1 MSTVDRAL
9 LRRVAFAP
17 LILTMASCASLAPQ
31 SPQLISEEQA
41 EFTVSEDVSQVDPDA
56 PLATLIGRDVGC
68 PPEQLAIHEP
78 PQDAGLLLTSAGTS
92 YRIAESWQ
100 LFEFE
105 RADWGSSESCDE
117 VIVFASFATGMGP
130 GGGHPFRAKIRLRRK
145 PSGWSTVSTVILTEP
160 HADEDRFD
168 GLAVPEKPLRPYPYE
183 PRPIWKPHKPFVE
196 FAGSPEEVHE
206 LSKTRSARLA
216 DLQIDFG
223 RERLVLASIWL
234 TSGSNSLVNVR
245 VQKHDDGYDVTYK
258 VKKPRIGTADI
269 KRSGIYVVLPADG
282 RRVKVFERGR
292 GDIAIGDRVDVLSG
306 VIARLSD

>member
-1 MSTVDRAL
+1 MLFCIAL
-9 LRRVAFAP
+9 AP
-17 LILTMASCASLAPQ
+17 LILAMMSCTSSAPE
-31 SPQLISEEQA
+31 SPRPIRAEQTQISVA
-41 EFTVSEDVSQVDPDA
+41 EDISQVDPDA
-56 PLATLIGRDVGC
+56 PLATLTGRDIGC
-68 PPEQLAIHEP
+68 PPEQLALHEP
-78 PQDAGLLLTSAGTS
+78 TQDAGFLLTSAGTS

-105 RADWGSSESCDE
+105 RAEWGNSESCDE

-168 GLAVPEKPLRPYPYE
+168 GLAVPEKPLRPYPYQ
-183 PRPIWKPHKPFVE
+183 PRPIWKPHKAFVE
-196 FAGSPEEVHE
+196 FAGSPEEVQK
-206 LSKTRSARLA
+206 LSKTRSAHLA

-223 RERLVLASIWL
+223 RERLVLASVWL

-245 VQKHDDGYDVTYK
+245 VQKHDDGYDVTYN

-292 GDIAIGDRVDVLSG
+292 GDIASGERVDLLSG
-306 VIARLSD
+306 VIAKLSD

>member
-17 LILTMASCASLAPQ
+17 LILAMASCASLAPQ
-31 SPQLISEEQA
+31 SPQLISEEQT
-41 EFTVSEDVSQVDPDA
+41 EFTVSEDVSLVDPDG
-56 PLATLIGRDVGC
+56 PLATLTGRDFDC
-68 PPEQLAIHEP
+68 PTERVTIHEP
-78 PQDAGLLLTSAGTS
+78 AQDSGLLLTSTGSS
-92 YRIAESWQ
+92 YKIAESWR

-105 RADWGSSESCDE
+105 RAEWGPGNTCDE
-117 VIVFASFATGMGP
+117 IVIFASFATGIGP
-130 GGGHPFRAKIRLRRK
+130 GGAHPFRAKIRLRRN
-145 PSGWSTVSTVILTEP
+145 PSGWFTVSNVILTESR
-160 HADEDRFD
+160 ADEDRFD
-168 GLAVPEKPLRPYPYE
+168 GLAVPEQPLRPYPYE
-183 PRPIWKPHKPFVE
+183 PRPIWKPHEPFVE
-196 FAGSPEEVHE
+196 FAGSPEEVHK